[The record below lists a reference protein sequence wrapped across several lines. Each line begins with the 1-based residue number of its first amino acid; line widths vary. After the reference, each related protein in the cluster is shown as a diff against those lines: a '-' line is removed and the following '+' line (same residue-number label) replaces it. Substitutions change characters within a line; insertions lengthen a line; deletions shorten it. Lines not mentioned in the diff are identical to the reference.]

1 MTTTYIGLLTIIIA
15 IASYGIYIRDTIK
28 GRTRPHAISWVIWAV
43 LNGFIFTQQLI
54 HGAGPGA
61 WVTGV
66 AAAANVL
73 IVLLSLKY
81 GERNIT
87 RIDWLCLVISGAVLA
102 LWLQNVNDTL
112 TVSLACIVFVVGF
125 IPTFRKSFRKPGEE
139 TVATFGLNS
148 IKFFLALFALNQ
160 ITLVTALYPF
170 VLGLMNG
177 SFVIFLI
184 IRRIKLGSKL
194 KSKKGA
200 KYVQPS

>member
-1 MTTTYIGLLTIIIA
+1 MTTYIGLLTIIIA
-15 IASYGIYIRDTIK
+15 VVSYGIYIRDTIK
-28 GRTRPHAISWVIWAV
+28 GRTKPHTISWVIWAV
-43 LNGFIFTQQLI
+43 LNGFIFTQQLM

-66 AAAANVL
+66 AAAANIL

-87 RIDWLCLVISGAVLA
+87 RIDWLCLVISGVVLA

-112 TVSLACIVFVVGF
+112 TVILASIVFVVGF

-139 TVATFGLNS
+139 TILTFALNS
-148 IKFFLALFALNQ
+148 TKFLLALFALDQ
-160 ITLVTALYPF
+160 VTLVTALYPL

-184 IRRIKLGSKL
+184 IRRIKISGKL
-194 KSKKGA
+194 KSRKR
-200 KYVQPS
+200 S